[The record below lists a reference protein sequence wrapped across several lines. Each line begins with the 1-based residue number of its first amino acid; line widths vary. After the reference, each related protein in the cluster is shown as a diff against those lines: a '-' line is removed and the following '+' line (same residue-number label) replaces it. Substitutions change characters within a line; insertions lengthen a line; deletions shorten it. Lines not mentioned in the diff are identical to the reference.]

1 MAIGRLISRRAKR
14 IGKDLMPLPGKK
26 RKQKETER
34 AAKPSRKAIRAKS
47 QQASKTGQIATNK
60 NTGKTVGTI
69 TRVTPK
75 GQRKTVGTKQTK
87 AVESAVKKRQRRR
100 AVTKTAAAAGLAGAA
115 YLLTDKDKEKATATT
130 KKATAS
136 KTYTVK
142 AGDTLSLIA
151 KKEGTTLG
159 KLLDANP
166 QFKGKDAD
174 GKAKANKIKPGQ
186 KIKISKPVPQR
197 KSVYQ
202 DTTKKEMA
210 DMQMPK
216 RKRMGGGRVGVGAA
230 LKGYGAVR

>member
-1 MAIGRLISRRAKR
+1 MVIGRLISRGAKR

-26 RKQKETER
+26 RKQKEAER

-75 GQRKTVGTKQTK
+75 GERKTVGPKQTK

-100 AVTKTAAAAGLAGAA
+100 AATKVAAVTGLAGAV
-115 YLLTDKDKEKATATT
+115 TGMSGGDK
-130 KKATAS
+130 S
-136 KTYTVK
+136 YTVK
-142 AGDTLSLIA
+142 PGDTLSQIA
-151 KKEGTTLG
+151 KKYGTTLE

-186 KIKISKPVPQR
+186 KISLSGIVSPR

-202 DTTKKEMA
+202 GTTKKEMTG
-210 DMQMPK
+210 MQMPK
-216 RKRMGGGRVGVGAA
+216 RKRMGGGSVRGVGKAQRGFGKA
-230 LKGYGAVR
+230 TYSNKMF